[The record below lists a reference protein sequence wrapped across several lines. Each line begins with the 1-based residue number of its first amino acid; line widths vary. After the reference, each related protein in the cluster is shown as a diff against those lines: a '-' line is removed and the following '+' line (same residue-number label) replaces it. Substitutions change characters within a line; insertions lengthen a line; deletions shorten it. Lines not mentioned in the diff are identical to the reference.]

1 MSLKVFDWKGISLPE
16 SVISGEIFV
25 ISVDV
30 EAKEALYDCKN
41 RVILDSSNNVI
52 LPKDGE
58 YKSLY
63 TGEEI
68 DNFISEVF
76 T

>member
-1 MSLKVFDWKGISLPE
+1 MSSKVFDWNGISLPE
-16 SVISGEIFV
+16 SVIAGEFFV

-41 RVILDSSNNVI
+41 RVILDSSDSVI

-68 DNFISEVF
+68 DEFITEVLS
-76 T
+76 